1 MCNTA
6 IHASNAAFYTGFC
19 LLNCG
24 NSYSFWNWTCSTV
37 DLRVAVKNFIT
48 SIFYFTKFVIH
59 FKVTISAKDLFQ
71 IRLTLTGNSSVA
83 IVKIR
88 LLYLWVCMIVGFKN
102 KSGWRFK
109 GHKEIAALHFFINQ
123 FRIQGAF
130 GASMPVETTKKWSQK
145 IKQYSKQSLLFIKEF
160 INLFFC
166 VWNLSKA
173 RHLKCLPLSHI

>member
-1 MCNTA
+1 M
-6 IHASNAAFYTGFC
+6 
-19 LLNCG
+19 
-24 NSYSFWNWTCSTV
+24 
-37 DLRVAVKNFIT
+37 
-48 SIFYFTKFVIH
+48 
-59 FKVTISAKDLFQ
+59 TISAKDLFQ

-130 GASMPVETTKKWSQK
+130 GAGMPVETPKKWSQK
-145 IKQYSKQSLLFIKEF
+145 INQYSTQSLFFIKEL
-160 INLFFC
+160 INLFF

-173 RHLKCLPLSHI
+173 RHLKCLPLLNKLPAHPQKIIDTAM